1 VVILSWCR
9 VPAGKIAVCG
19 AKVRPDCVFP
29 PQTAIFARKHLD
41 PRRGTGL
48 ILVVGDCEVQSG
60 ASVRE
65 YEGLTN
71 PPTNYASHLSGTES
85 AAHWFDLRGGAQHP

>member
-1 VVILSWCR
+1 MTRTNSLNNEVISRKLAPMWLATGR
-9 VPAGKIAVCG
+9 DLAIETTYGEIATTD
-19 AKVRPDCVFP
+19 R
-29 PQTAIFARKHLD
+29 LD

-71 PPTNYASHLSGTES
+71 PPTNYRATLSG
-85 AAHWFDLRGGAQHP
+85 HWFDLGGGSQLP